1 MIIFSP
7 VCYLKQEKSEFFI
20 VVWKPYSSKYFLLKE
35 NLILEK
41 YQASIYLLWLIV
53 FPDLFYIFNQ

>member
-7 VCYLKQEKSEFFI
+7 VCYLKQEKSEFI

-35 NLILEK
+35 NLI
-41 YQASIYLLWLIV
+41 S
-53 FPDLFYIFNQ
+53 